1 MKMKFQIQEI
11 TDGMKPYYNMGCL
24 DIATEMSPV
33 EQTGLAVMAISV
45 MHEQTGLSENEL
57 EDIMITS
64 GTQYCFPM
72 DSEQYGR
79 SKNKKWN
86 NAVFMYNVE
95 AVAFA
100 WVDPD
105 GDEKF
110 YRITN

>member
-11 TDGMKPYYNMGCL
+11 TDGMKPYFNMGCL
-24 DIATEMSPV
+24 DIATEMSLA

-57 EDIMITS
+57 EDIMITN

-72 DSEQYGR
+72 DAEQYGR

-110 YRITN
+110 YRIF